1 MQPDADVT
9 APKQRQRGRPFQK
22 GRSGNPAGRPPGTRN
37 ATTVLAEQL
46 LDDEA
51 ERLVRVVIDKALAG
65 DLTAL
70 RVCLDRIV
78 PPRRDRA
85 VRFNLPKISSAGDVI
100 KAMAAVLA
108 AVARGELAPA
118 EAAELSRL
126 IEGYAK
132 ALEASKTERRLQF
145 LEDF

>member
-1 MQPDADVT
+1 M
-9 APKQRQRGRPFQK
+9 
-22 GRSGNPAGRPPGTRN
+22 
-37 ATTVLAEQL
+37 
-46 LDDEA
+46 
-51 ERLVRVVIDKALAG
+51 
-65 DLTAL
+65 AL
-70 RVCLDRIV
+70 RLCLERIV
-78 PPRRDRA
+78 PTRRDRA

-108 AVARGELAPA
+108 AVACGELTPA